1 MKMSKAARR
10 LIWLELIVFV
20 IIMGYFSFG
29 RGAAQQKNTITVGIM
44 AGSKAEQQ
52 IWDSVA
58 HTAQQKYG
66 LTVKF
71 QRFTDYSQPNAALSN
86 HSIDVN
92 AFQNYPFLALWNQKH
107 HDHIVAV
114 GDTIIEPMRI
124 YSYQSKS
131 VNDLPAGST
140 VTIPNDA
147 NNESRA
153 LFVLQS
159 AGLLKLKPNVKL
171 ADARSIVANPRN
183 LKIKEVDASQT
194 ARSLNDV
201 GAAVVNGNYAQTA
214 SLDPHKAIFTE
225 PFNQNSKQWINF
237 IAANRDNRNDPRI
250 KKLVKAYQTKA
261 TAKKIKQV
269 SGINQ
274 IPAWNLKLK

>member
-1 MKMSKAARR
+1 MTKTTRR
-10 LIWLELIVFV
+10 LVWLGILIFILV
-20 IIMGYFSFG
+20 MGYFSFF
-29 RGAAQQKNTITVGIM
+29 RGTSEQKNTINVGIM

-58 HTAQQKYG
+58 QTAKQKYG

-71 QRFTDYSQPNAALSN
+71 QRFTDYSQPNTALAN

-92 AFQNYPFLALWNQKH
+92 AFQNYPFLDLWNQKH

-124 YSYQSKS
+124 YSHQTKR
-131 VNDLPAGST
+131 VADLPNGST
-140 VTIPNDA
+140 VTVPNDA

-159 AGLLKLKPNVKL
+159 AGLLKLKPNTKL
-171 ADARSIVANPRN
+171 ADARSIIANPRN
-183 LKIKEVDASQT
+183 LQIKEVDASQT
-194 ARSLNDV
+194 ARSLNDA
-201 GAAVVNGNYAQTA
+201 GAAVVNGNYAQAA
-214 SLDPHKAIFTE
+214 SLDPHQAIFTE
-225 PFNQNSKQWINF
+225 PFDHHSKQWINF
-237 IAANRDNRNDPRI
+237 IAANRTDRNDPRI
-250 KKLVKAYQTKA
+250 KKLVKAYQTKK
-261 TAKKIKQV
+261 TAAKIKQV

-274 IPAWNLKLK
+274 VPAWNLNLK

>member
-1 MKMSKAARR
+1 MSKRVKTGLWAA
-10 LIWLELIVFV
+10 IIIFIVF
-20 IIMGYFSFG
+20 MGYLSFG
-29 RGAAQQKNTITVGIM
+29 RGGAEQKNTITVGIM

-58 HTAQQKYG
+58 KTAAQKYG
-66 LTVKF
+66 LKVQF
-71 QRFTDYSQPNAALSN
+71 QRFTDYSQPNAALAN

-92 AFQNYPFLALWNQKH
+92 AFQNYPFLDLWNQKH

-114 GDTIIEPMRI
+114 GETIIEPMRI
-124 YSYQSKS
+124 YSYKHRELA
-131 VNDLPAGST
+131 DLATGST
-140 VTIPNDA
+140 ITVPNDA

-159 AGLLKLKPNVKL
+159 AGLLKLKPHTKL
-171 ADARSIVANPRN
+171 ADVRSIVANPRK

-201 GAAVVNGNYAQTA
+201 DAAVVNGNYAQTA
-214 SLDPHKAIFTE
+214 ALNPKQAIFTE
-225 PFNQNSKQWINF
+225 PFNHQSKQWINF
-237 IAANRDNRNDPRI
+237 IAANRENRTDPRI
-250 KKLVKAYQTKA
+250 KKLVKAYQTK
-261 TAKKIKQV
+261 TTTRQIKAV

-274 IPAWNLKLK
+274 IPAWNLNLK